1 MRNKQ
6 VLNIE
11 TGNDDAGFFNLLEQ
25 TRLDERRNR
34 AEAMAARLDSLAA
47 RITSRQLSYVEAAEL
62 LRAEAERI
70 NLQAAELH

>member
-6 VLNIE
+6 VMSIE
-11 TGNDDAGFFNLLEQ
+11 TGKDDAGLFNLLQEV
-25 TRLDERRNR
+25 RLDERRNR
-34 AEAMAARLDSLAA
+34 ADAMAARLDSLAV

-62 LRAEAERI
+62 LRAEAESI

>member
-6 VLNIE
+6 VMNIE
-11 TGNDDAGFFNLLEQ
+11 TGKDDAGLFNLLQEV
-25 TRLDERRNR
+25 RLDERRNR
-34 AEAMAARLDSLAA
+34 ADAMAARLDSLAV

-62 LRAEAERI
+62 LRAEAESI